1 MKSNGLDPHTQS
13 VPQLVLI
20 STLRHLGALGYA
32 LSARTPAWPP
42 RLGLRLGFWLGA
54 LDLALPGSA
63 SSVRHSR
70 HGAVGSDPRPS
81 LLGSTLS
88 ARSPGVALSALPL
101 CRGSLGSWCAAL
113 DEVESWSAL
122 RRTLSA
128 WTGSIA
134 SLASDA
140 AIFSATLNLQGLE
153 RTAALHTFPF
163 RSL

>member
-1 MKSNGLDPHTQS
+1 MLSFPTSCSDAGPGVTGH
-13 VPQLVLI
+13 PVLPGWFARG
-20 STLRHLGALGYA
+20 TLLALARPVAKARVVRALG
-32 LSARTPAWPP
+32 LTPQGDATLP
-42 RLGLRLGFWLGA
+42 RDAGPF
-54 LDLALPGSA
+54 
-63 SSVRHSR
+63 
-70 HGAVGSDPRPS
+70 DPY
-81 LLGSTLS
+81 
-88 ARSPGVALSALPL
+88 PGVALSALPL

-153 RTAALHTFPF
+153 RTAALHTFPY